1 MREFIL
7 EVGPAYRLDDP
18 DELSSFSDRGRAH
31 LIEVGNRL
39 EQRGLRRQT
48 APARVLDLPA
58 AAGAPSH
65 QIGLRVAA
73 ARRLEGLDAGAAPL
87 VLLSADGADALVA
100 WEQDGQ
106 LRYQESR
113 GEGWSDTRAIA
124 LGTVGLERALQIVE
138 HRVRNR

>member
-1 MREFIL
+1 
-7 EVGPAYRLDDP
+7 
-18 DELSSFSDRGRAH
+18 
-31 LIEVGNRL
+31 
-39 EQRGLRRQT
+39 
-48 APARVLDLPA
+48 VLDLP
-58 AAGAPSH
+58 GLAPATSH
-65 QIGLRVAA
+65 QIAVRAVT
-73 ARRLEGLDAGAAPL
+73 ARRLEDVAAGAGPL

-100 WEQDGQ
+100 WQEEGQ